1 MDKEKTL
8 KFEVPIFTRGMI
20 IGKILKNINIKLH
33 LEMKEVNQT
42 NKQNKKMQYK
52 LTYPFYKKLYKIA
65 ETNKNQ
71 EKQQEPK
78 GYFRFVI

>member
-1 MDKEKTL
+1 MEKEKTL

-42 NKQNKKMQYK
+42 NK
-52 LTYPFYKKLYKIA
+52 
-65 ETNKNQ
+65 
-71 EKQQEPK
+71 
-78 GYFRFVI
+78 